1 MWMRKWDWVREENK
15 LNVNTCISTNKSD
28 QNYAESK
35 KGKLM

>member
-15 LNVNTCISTNKSD
+15 LNVNTWISANKSD
-28 QNYAESK
+28 QNHAESK